1 MEACTHGDRN
11 EPSAPPDGRC
21 DDVEN
26 SAAGCGVRLSVSV
39 FWVLRCVAES
49 GAARVLRGDGV
60 RRLLRVVEE
69 QLGEAP
75 AALSA
80 AGFPSTAV
88 CGMRVP
94 AAAQASDC
102 AVSPIRR
109 KLRSRG
115 RKISWTLCRIPV
127 RPFVYIVTAGQPRR
141 PGRKGPILQEETM
154 RKQKVAIRSFAL
166 LVVLGTAY
174 QALARDAT
182 TPYPN
187 MAPIEQYLMDRTG
200 EIALA
205 RSAAPSSISDG
216 AEVML
221 LGREGYETAVKGTN
235 GFLCI
240 VARSWAQNE
249 DNAEFWNPKMRAPH
263 CFNAQAARSFAPIYL
278 MKTRLVLAG
287 KSKAEIAQA
296 IATALDNRQLP
307 ALEPGAMAY
316 MMSKQQYLNDRGK
329 SWHPHV
335 MFYSPGDMTKNWAA
349 DDPNSPVM
357 VNVDREDRVTV
368 LFILADKWS
377 DGSAAPSTMP

>member
-1 MEACTHGDRN
+1 M
-11 EPSAPPDGRC
+11 
-21 DDVEN
+21 
-26 SAAGCGVRLSVSV
+26 
-39 FWVLRCVAES
+39 
-49 GAARVLRGDGV
+49 
-60 RRLLRVVEE
+60 
-69 QLGEAP
+69 Q
-75 AALSA
+75 
-80 AGFPSTAV
+80 
-88 CGMRVP
+88 
-94 AAAQASDC
+94 
-102 AVSPIRR
+102 
-109 KLRSRG
+109 
-115 RKISWTLCRIPV
+115 
-127 RPFVYIVTAGQPRR
+127 
-141 PGRKGPILQEETM
+141 
-154 RKQKVAIRSFAL
+154 KQKVGAIAIKTFAL

-174 QALARDAT
+174 QAMSQDAT

-187 MAPIEQYLMDRTG
+187 MAPIEQYLMDRSA

-287 KSKAEIAQA
+287 KSKTEIAQA

-307 ALEPGAMAY
+307 TLEPGAMAY